1 MKRGEIYYIHKK
13 DTTGAEIMKGRPGVI
28 VSNNSLNTHSELV
41 EVVFLSTSP
50 KRALPTH
57 VSIYSSGKDATA
69 LCEQI
74 STVSKLR
81 VGDKMGT
88 CTPEE
93 MAAIDEALLTSLD
106 IVESKSIKQ
115 TTELSKSEMCLM
127 EELDKVTA
135 ERDRYLKML
144 DTLLAVIEP

>member
-28 VSNNSLNTHSELV
+28 VSNNSLNANSEVV

-50 KRALPTH
+50 KKALPTH
-57 VSIYSSGKDATA
+57 VSIYSSGKASTA

-74 STVSKLR
+74 NTVSKLR
-81 VGDKMGT
+81 VGDRMGA

-93 MAAIDEALLTSLD
+93 MEAIDKAMLASLGIAEPLTFEMSPD
-106 IVESKSIKQ
+106 IDFLRCSVERDVYKSI
-115 TTELSKSEMCLM
+115 T
-127 EELDKVTA
+127 
-135 ERDRYLKML
+135 DR
-144 DTLLAVIEP
+144 LLPRGAL

>member
-1 MKRGEIYYIHKK
+1 MKRGDIYYIHKK

-28 VSNNSLNTHSELV
+28 VSNNSLNANSEVV

-50 KRALPTH
+50 KKALPTH
-57 VSIYSSGKDATA
+57 VSIYSSGKASTA

-74 STVSKLR
+74 NTVSKLR
-81 VGDKMGT
+81 VGDKMGA

-106 IVESKSIKQ
+106 IVGPKNTRQ
-115 TTELSKSEMCLM
+115 PTELSKREMCLM

>member
-28 VSNNSLNTHSELV
+28 VSNNSLNTHSEVV

-57 VSIYSSGKDATA
+57 VSIYSSGKASTA

-74 STVSKLR
+74 NTVSKLR

-106 IVESKSIKQ
+106 MVKPKPAKLSPLVTQSA
-115 TTELSKSEMCLM
+115 ELAI
-127 EELDKVTA
+127 ELAKAAT
-135 ERDRYLKML
+135 ERDVYKS
-144 DTLLAVIEP
+144 LADKLINKAVL